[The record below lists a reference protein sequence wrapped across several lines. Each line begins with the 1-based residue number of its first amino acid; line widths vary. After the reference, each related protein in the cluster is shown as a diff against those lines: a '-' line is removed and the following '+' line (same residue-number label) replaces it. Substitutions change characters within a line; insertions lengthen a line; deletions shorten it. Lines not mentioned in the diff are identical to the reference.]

1 MIETHKYLAPSGKTI
16 SLKDYS
22 TDDVGGFESKQD
34 AKTKLKKDTE
44 RLRSLQHKLYAHN
57 RYSILLI
64 FQAMDAA
71 GKDGTIKHVMTGVNP
86 QGCQV
91 FSFKQPSIEELDHD
105 FFWRNYKRLPERGR
119 FGIFNRSYYEEV
131 LVVKVHPELIL
142 KQQLPGINSVGDLD
156 KAFWDQRYRQIRELE
171 KIWAENGIVIL
182 KFFLHVSKSEQ
193 KERFLKRIEDPEK
206 NWKFSLGDIKER
218 EFWDDYQQAYADAIS
233 ATSTGY
239 APWYII
245 PADHKWYMRTVVGD
259 IIVRT
264 MEALPLKYPELS
276 GEEKENLLEAKK
288 ILKEKN

>member
-1 MIETHKYLAPSGKTI
+1 MIEMHKYLAPSGKII

-22 TDDVGGFESKQD
+22 TDDVGGYESKQH
-34 AKTKLKKDTE
+34 AKSKLKEDTE
-44 RLRSLQHKLYAHN
+44 RLRSLQHKMYAHN
-57 RYSILLI
+57 RYSVLLI

-91 FSFKQPSIEELDHD
+91 FSFKQPSLEELDHD

-142 KQQLPGINSVGDLD
+142 KQQLPGIKTVGDLD
-156 KAFWDQRYRQIRELE
+156 KAFWDQRYRQIREIE
-171 KIWAENGIVIL
+171 KIWSENGIVIL
-182 KFFLHVSKSEQ
+182 KFFLHVSKTEQ
-193 KERFLKRIEDPEK
+193 KDRFLKRIEDPEK

-218 EFWDDYQQAYADAIS
+218 EFWEDYQQAYADAIS
-233 ATSTGY
+233 ATSTAY

-264 MEALPLKYPELS
+264 METLPLKYPELS
-276 GEEKENLLEAKK
+276 GEEKKNLLDAKK
-288 ILKEKN
+288 ILIEKN